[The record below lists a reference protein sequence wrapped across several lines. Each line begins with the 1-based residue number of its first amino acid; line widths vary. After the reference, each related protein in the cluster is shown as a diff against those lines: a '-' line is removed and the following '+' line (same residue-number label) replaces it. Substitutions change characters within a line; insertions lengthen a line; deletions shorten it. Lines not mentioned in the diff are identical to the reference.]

1 MREPRGRR
9 LVFDSA
15 FSEAAAACARLL
27 ARGRS
32 KVDLFLVLPNRH
44 AVGSRNPANALH
56 FTAVYKR
63 RQGVRSADVALNMYC
78 DIDPQ
83 TPWT

>member
-1 MREPRGRR
+1 MSPEDVVWYSI
-9 LVFDSA
+9 LHSLK
-15 FSEAAAACARLL
+15 RLL
-27 ARGRS
+27 PVLGCSPAVARKSICAAFYRTATPSGDVSEPSERI
-32 KVDLFLVLPNRH
+32 
-44 AVGSRNPANALH
+44 
-56 FTAVYKR
+56 TAVYKR

>member
-1 MREPRGRR
+1 MPDLMREPRGRR

-32 KVDLFLVLPNRH
+32 KVDLCRVLPNRH
-44 AVGSRNPANALH
+44 AVEPSERI
-56 FTAVYKR
+56 TAVYKR
-63 RQGVRSADVALNMYC
+63 RQEASEVPTL
-78 DIDPQ
+78 P
-83 TPWT
+83 

>member
-1 MREPRGRR
+1 VSPEDVVWYSI
-9 LVFDSA
+9 LHSLK
-15 FSEAAAACARLL
+15 RLL
-27 ARGRS
+27 PVLGCSPAVARKSICAAFYRTAS
-32 KVDLFLVLPNRH
+32 ATPSEPSERI
-44 AVGSRNPANALH
+44 
-56 FTAVYKR
+56 TAVYKR